1 MGWVSI
7 NLNAS
12 KQYACRND
20 EQEPLFGDSWAQA
33 ERKNITEPG
42 ASLTKE
48 HFIPYVQRQY
58 DILRLNSSSRQPQSF
73 CCIGQRR
80 TFTTTPH
87 IPLGTTVHTSQPHP
101 HSASRNV
108 QPMYP
113 CSSILDLLIH
123 CMGNQY

>member
-42 ASLTKE
+42 ASLR
-48 HFIPYVQRQY
+48 VCVW
-58 DILRLNSSSRQPQSF
+58 LREWFLSQAWIQVWLRFSRIESQ
-73 CCIGQRR
+73 GLRR
-80 TFTTTPH
+80 EVVR
-87 IPLGTTVHTSQPHP
+87 GRG
-101 HSASRNV
+101 SR
-108 QPMYP
+108 
-113 CSSILDLLIH
+113 
-123 CMGNQY
+123 